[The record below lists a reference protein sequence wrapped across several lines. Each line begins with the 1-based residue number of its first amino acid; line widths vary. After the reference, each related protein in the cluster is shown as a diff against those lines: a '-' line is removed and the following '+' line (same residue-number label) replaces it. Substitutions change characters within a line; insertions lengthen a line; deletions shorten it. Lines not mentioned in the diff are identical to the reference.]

1 MFNECLIN
9 HKFPDTL
16 KRADITP
23 PFKNGNDNN
32 KKNYCPVSMPT
43 TFSIVFEKLLL
54 EQINNYI
61 ENRFSKHLTGFHKNH
76 STQNILLFITE
87 KWKAILNK

>member
-1 MFNECLIN
+1 MSMF
-9 HKFPDTL
+9 
-16 KRADITP
+16 
-23 PFKNGNDNN
+23 
-32 KKNYCPVSMPT
+32 T

-61 ENRFSKHLTGFHKNH
+61 ENRFSKDLTGFHKNH
-76 STQNILLFITE
+76 STQNILLFIIE

>member
-1 MFNECLIN
+1 MSMF
-9 HKFPDTL
+9 
-16 KRADITP
+16 
-23 PFKNGNDNN
+23 
-32 KKNYCPVSMPT
+32 T

-61 ENRFSKHLTGFHKNH
+61 ENRFSKHPTGFHKNH
-76 STQNILLFITE
+76 STQNILLFIIE